1 MILAESMRH
10 TAATALRPVGSLMCP
25 MRSELAGGLAP
36 GPFLL
41 DPLVVLRE
49 LVDRGDAADLGLE
62 AGGGH
67 RGALGPLDRV
77 LDGGDVDQV
86 EAVEQ
91 LLGLAVGAVGDD
103 GRLAGEVDD
112 DAF

>member
-10 TAATALRPVGSLMCP
+10 TAATALRPVGSLIVP

-36 GPFLL
+36 GPLLL

-49 LVDRGDAADLGLE
+49 LVDRRHAADLGLE
-62 AGGGH
+62 AGTTE
-67 RGALGPLDRV
+67 RRALGPLDRV
-77 LDGGDVDQV
+77 LDGRDVDQV

-91 LLGLAVGAVGDD
+91 LFVLPVRAVRDD
-103 GRLAGEVDD
+103 R
-112 DAF
+112 